1 MKIEGSYLFDFP
13 RDAVWELLL
22 DPHIIS
28 KTLPGCEELVT
39 VGENEYRSTLN
50 IQVGPI
56 QGQFEGMVRLSDLIP
71 PESYHLKLSGRG
83 ASGFLEGEGDL
94 RLENENGSTRLLYKI
109 EAQLGGRIAAI
120 GQRLLGSSARVIT
133 RQALEQL
140 DRQIKVH
147 SQGSQVSN
155 QKVGDP
161 SQTAFATKVAKG
173 VLDDLIPPE
182 RRLFV
187 VGAILAT
194 GVILF
199 FVFSRTCS

>member
-1 MKIEGSYLFDFP
+1 MKIEGSYLFDLP

>member
-1 MKIEGSYLFDFP
+1 MKIEGSYLFDLP

-71 PESYHLKLSGRG
+71 PEGYHLKLSGRG